1 MATGLP
7 RSFINLDLDGV
18 WWKRFLFKD
27 PYAPVSLTVL
37 IFRAGLWK
45 LATFYLLAAA
55 IVWNGFR
62 SPASRRSLAIL
73 AVAAAPLFL
82 FAVFL
87 FEPGSPERYFP
98 AFPFLALAMASGIA
112 VYRSSRLAATTI
124 VVALGLTA
132 ATNLYF
138 MSPWRVNLGVDQTTQ
153 RLAPFKGDT
162 QGGNAVFTLG
172 SKDPACNFRRDYPF
186 HEFNSDGGVPIIDL
200 VEIANERVDT
210 WKEEFAHKT
219 LRAWD
224 SGRTVWVTQRV
235 WSRQP
240 LPEWYWAEGDDP
252 RVSWAD
258 LPAFFEPLES
268 SGQTEG
274 DDGFRRI
281 EPSAANRRLL
291 AGALGASD
299 GQDTH

>member
-1 MATGLP
+1 
-7 RSFINLDLDGV
+7 V
-18 WWKRFLFKD
+18 H
-27 PYAPVSLTVL
+27 
-37 IFRAGLWK
+37 
-45 LATFYLLAAA
+45 
-55 IVWNGFR
+55 
-62 SPASRRSLAIL
+62 
-73 AVAAAPLFL
+73 
-82 FAVFL
+82 
-87 FEPGSPERYFP
+87 
-98 AFPFLALAMASGIA
+98 
-112 VYRSSRLAATTI
+112 
-124 VVALGLTA
+124 
-132 ATNLYF
+132 
-138 MSPWRVNLGVDQTTQ
+138 QTTQ

-200 VEIANERVDT
+200 VEIANQRVDT

-252 RVSWAD
+252 RISWAD

-281 EPSAANRRLL
+281 EPNAANRRLL
-291 AGALGASD
+291 AGALAESD
-299 GQDTH
+299 GQATH